1 MCFIGIIR
9 DSIEND
15 ECIKLRNEQALLS
28 PAFLKFAHQ
37 QHSTIQQQNQTH
49 KRQQNKTKSLP
60 RVSPGQVRSELWELA
75 LRHSVFSKFYH
86 IIRAVSSIPPSQ
98 VLLMERECGKPE
110 GNDLVMTRD

>member
-75 LRHSVFSKFYH
+75 LRHSVFSVLSYNQSCKFY
-86 IIRAVSSIPPSQ
+86 SSITSATH
-98 VLLMERECGKPE
+98 GE
-110 GNDLVMTRD
+110 GMWKARGQ